1 MKEKQEYCAG
11 ILSPLL
17 RLIHLFQPKQLDF
30 KHVVPA
36 MCAHGYGLDQPVKW
50 TLAPAVCWF
59 AFQELDFTAGPH
71 TWGFW
76 VERKQL
82 GWKLI
87 SCREIGPEPRHQ
99 INPFQQWNFSH
110 FLICKYTSVSQRA
123 AGCFRS
129 PMYVGSSAIWM
140 DLFFSVTFQ
149 ACGLPG
155 PMAIMFKTAAL
166 SPALRG
172 EVEY

>member
-1 MKEKQEYCAG
+1 MKERQEYCAG

-17 RLIHLFQPKQLDF
+17 WLIHLFQPKRLDDF
-30 KHVVPA
+30 KHVAPS

-50 TLAPAVCWF
+50 TVAPAVCWF
-59 AFQELDFTAGPH
+59 AFQELDFTAGPC

-99 INPFQQWNFSH
+99 IYPFQQWNFSH
-110 FLICKYTSVSQRA
+110 FSICKYTSVSQRA
-123 AGCFRS
+123 AGCFRG
-129 PMYVGSSAIWM
+129 PMYVGSSAICM
-140 DLFFSVTFQ
+140 DLFFQSPFKPVDSLGPWPL
-149 ACGLPG
+149 CSKPLP
-155 PMAIMFKTAAL
+155 
-166 SPALRG
+166 
-172 EVEY
+172 